1 MPGTRVPRL
10 RSTTRLMVDS
20 QASSPSRNRAPL
32 YALYG
37 ANAVSMVGNQL
48 SNLAIPWFV
57 LQTTGSATQT
67 GITAFFSVLPTVLA
81 AFFGGGIVDR
91 LGFRRTSI
99 IADLA
104 SGVTVALVPLL
115 YALGFL
121 EFWLL
126 LVLVFLGAM
135 LDAPGATARQSLLPD
150 LAALAGMRLERA
162 TANTQVVERSALLIG
177 SPLAGVLIAVLGATN
192 VLWLNAASFAVS
204 AALVAARI
212 PPFPRPQEDSL
223 AMSYLSGM
231 LDGLSFIRRDGLL
244 RALVITLMVTN
255 LLDAAKTSVVFPV
268 LADDVFD
275 SAVALG
281 LIFGVSGGGA
291 VTGALIYGTV
301 GHRLPRRPVF
311 VFSFIMLAL
320 PSLLLVTLPPLW
332 VVLVIQGISGIAAGP
347 LNPILATVRFER
359 VPAAMRGRVFGMVTA
374 GAFSA
379 MPLGVLLAG
388 VALDSIGLRM
398 TFLLV
403 SICYVIAT
411 LTLLINPAIR
421 EMDASRPAIHLP

>member
-1 MPGTRVPRL
+1 MDSHTVGT
-10 RSTTRLMVDS
+10 
-20 QASSPSRNRAPL
+20 SRNRNPL
-32 YALYG
+32 LALYG
-37 ANAVSMVGNQL
+37 ANAVSLIGNQL

-67 GITAFFSVLPTVLA
+67 GITAFFSILPTVLA

-104 SGVTVALVPLL
+104 SGAAVALVPLL
-115 YALGFL
+115 YALGLL

-126 LVLVFLGAM
+126 LVLVFLGAV
-135 LDAPGATARQSLLPD
+135 LDAPGATARSSLLPD
-150 LAALAGMRLERA
+150 LANHAGMRLERA
-162 TANTQVVERSALLIG
+162 NANTQVIERSALLIG

-192 VLWLNAASFAVS
+192 VLWLNASSFAVS
-204 AALVAARI
+204 AALVATRI
-212 PPFPRPQEDSL
+212 PAWPRPQRDGP
-223 AMSYLSGM
+223 ARSYLAE
-231 LDGLSFIRRDGLL
+231 LREGLGFISRDRLL
-244 RALVITLMVTN
+244 RALVLKLMMTN

-268 LADDVFD
+268 LADDVFE

-291 VTGALIYGTV
+291 VIGALIYGAV
-301 GHRLPRRPVF
+301 GHRLPRRAVF

-320 PSLLLVTLPPLW
+320 PSLLLAALPPLW
-332 VVLVIQGISGIAAGP
+332 FVLLIQGFGGVAAGP
-347 LNPILATVRFER
+347 LNPILATVRYER

-374 GAFSA
+374 GAFAA

-388 VALDSIGLRM
+388 VVLDRLGLR
-398 TFLLV
+398 T
-403 SICYVIAT
+403 
-411 LTLLINPAIR
+411 TLLAIGAFYVLTTLSLVVNPAIR
-421 EMDASRPAIHLP
+421 EMDAVPSPIGPP

>member
-1 MPGTRVPRL
+1 MDSALIGTTRNRVPL
-10 RSTTRLMVDS
+10 S
-20 QASSPSRNRAPL
+20 
-32 YALYG
+32 ALYG
-37 ANAVSMVGNQL
+37 ANAVSLIGNQL
-48 SNLAIPWFV
+48 SNLAVPWFV

-67 GITAFFSVLPTVLA
+67 GITAFFIILPTVLA

-104 SGVTVALVPLL
+104 SGATVALIPLT
-115 YALGFL
+115 YALGLL
-121 EFWLL
+121 EFWRL
-126 LVLVFLGAM
+126 LVLVFLGAV

-150 LAALAGMRLERA
+150 LASMAGMRLERA
-162 TANTQVVERSALLIG
+162 NANTQVVERSALLIG

-212 PPFPRPQEDSL
+212 PAFPRPQADGP
-223 AMSYLSGM
+223 ARSYLAGM
-231 LDGLSFIRRDGLL
+231 REGLSFIRQDRLL
-244 RALVITLMVTN
+244 RALVITLMITN

-268 LADDVFD
+268 LANDVFD

-291 VTGALIYGTV
+291 VIGALIYGAV

-320 PSLLLVTLPPLW
+320 PSLLLVALPPLW
-332 VVLVIQGISGIAAGP
+332 VVLAIQGISGVAAGP
-347 LNPILATVRFER
+347 LNPVLATLRHER

-374 GAFSA
+374 GAYSA

-388 VALDSIGLRM
+388 VALDRIGLRA
-398 TFLLV
+398 TLLAV
-403 SICYVIAT
+403 GVCYVAT
-411 LTLLINPAIR
+411 ALTLVVNPAIR
-421 EMDASRPAIHLP
+421 EMDSTPSPIDPS

>member
-1 MPGTRVPRL
+1 MN
-10 RSTTRLMVDS
+10 
-20 QASSPSRNRAPL
+20 SPTLDTSRNRAPL

-37 ANAVSMVGNQL
+37 ANAVSLIGNQL

-67 GITAFFSVLPTVLA
+67 GVTAFFSILPTVLA

-104 SGVTVALVPLL
+104 SGATVALVPLL
-115 YALGFL
+115 YTLGYL

-126 LVLVFLGAM
+126 LVLVFLGAV

-150 LAALAGMRLERA
+150 LATLAGMRLERA
-162 TANTQVVERSALLIG
+162 NANTQVVERSALLIG

-192 VLWLNAASFAVS
+192 VLWLNAVSFAVS
-204 AALVAARI
+204 AGMVATRI
-212 PPFPRPQEDSL
+212 PAFPRPREDGP
-223 AMSYLSGM
+223 ATSYLSELM
-231 LDGLSFIRRDGLL
+231 EGLGFIRRDRLL
-244 RALVITLMVTN
+244 RALVLTLMVTN

-268 LADDVFD
+268 LADEVFE

-281 LIFGVSGGGA
+281 LIFGFSGGGA
-291 VTGALIYGTV
+291 VIGALIYGWI

-311 VFSFIMLAL
+311 VLSFIMLAL
-320 PSLLLVTLPPLW
+320 PSLLLVALPPLW
-332 VVLVIQGISGIAAGP
+332 VVLLIQGAGGVAAGP

-374 GAFSA
+374 GAYAA
-379 MPLGVLLAG
+379 MPLGVLIAG
-388 VALDSIGLRM
+388 FALDGIGLRA
-398 TFLLV
+398 TFLAV
-403 SICYVIAT
+403 GICYVVTT
-411 LTLLINPAIR
+411 LTLVINPAIR
-421 EMDASRPAIHLP
+421 EMDHVRPLPEADPGGAAGPP

>member
-1 MPGTRVPRL
+1 MDNRAVAT
-10 RSTTRLMVDS
+10 
-20 QASSPSRNRAPL
+20 SRNHAPL

-37 ANAVSMVGNQL
+37 ANTVSMIGNQL

-67 GITAFFSVLPTVLA
+67 GITAFFSILPTVLS
-81 AFFGGGIVDR
+81 AFFGGGFVDR

-104 SGVTVALVPLL
+104 SGVTVALIPLL
-115 YALGFL
+115 YAFGFL

-126 LVLVFLGAM
+126 LVLVFFGAV

-150 LAALAGMRLERA
+150 LATLAGMRLERA
-162 TANTQVVERSALLIG
+162 SANTQVVERSSLLIG

-204 AALVAARI
+204 AALVAIRI
-212 PPFPRPQEDSL
+212 PAFPRPKEDGP
-223 AMSYLSGM
+223 ARSYLSEMRKGF
-231 LDGLSFIRRDGLL
+231 GFIRRDRLL

-268 LADDVFD
+268 LADDVFN

-291 VTGALIYGTV
+291 VIGALIYGWI

-320 PSLLLVTLPPLW
+320 PSLLLVALPPLW
-332 VVLVIQGISGIAAGP
+332 VVLLIQGISGVAAGP
-347 LNPILATVRFER
+347 LNPVLATLRYER
-359 VPAAMRGRVFGMVTA
+359 VPAAMRGRVFGMTTA
-374 GAFSA
+374 GAYAA
-379 MPLGVLLAG
+379 MPLGVLIAG
-388 VALDSIGLRM
+388 VALDRFGLRA
-398 TFLLV
+398 TFLAV
-403 SICYVIAT
+403 GICYVVTT
-411 LTLLINPAIR
+411 LTLVINPAIQ
-421 EMDASRPAIHLP
+421 EMDSVVSPVDPS

>member
-1 MPGTRVPRL
+1 MDNRAVAT
-10 RSTTRLMVDS
+10 
-20 QASSPSRNRAPL
+20 SRNHAPL

-37 ANAVSMVGNQL
+37 ANTVSMIGNQL

-67 GITAFFSVLPTVLA
+67 GITAFFSILPTVLA
-81 AFFGGGIVDR
+81 AFFGGGFVDR

-115 YALGFL
+115 YALGLL

-126 LVLVFLGAM
+126 LVLVFFGAV

-150 LAALAGMRLERA
+150 LATLAGMRLERA
-162 TANTQVVERSALLIG
+162 SANTQVVERSSLLIG

-192 VLWLNAASFAVS
+192 VLWLNATSFAVS
-204 AALVAARI
+204 AALVAIRI
-212 PPFPRPQEDSL
+212 PAFPRPQADGP
-223 AMSYLSGM
+223 ARSYLSEMREGF
-231 LDGLSFIRRDGLL
+231 GFIRRDRLL
-244 RALVITLMVTN
+244 RALVITLMATN

-268 LADDVFD
+268 LAEDVFD

-291 VTGALIYGTV
+291 VIGALIYGWI

-311 VFSFIMLAL
+311 ILSFIMLAL
-320 PSLLLVTLPPLW
+320 PSLLLVALPPLW
-332 VVLVIQGISGIAAGP
+332 VVLLIQGISGVAAGP
-347 LNPILATVRFER
+347 LNPVLATLRYER
-359 VPAAMRGRVFGMVTA
+359 VPVAMRGRVFGMTTA
-374 GAFSA
+374 GAYSA

-388 VALDSIGLRM
+388 FALDSIGLQA
-398 TFLLV
+398 TFLAV
-403 SICYVIAT
+403 GICYVVTT
-411 LTLLINPAIR
+411 LTLVINPAIR
-421 EMDASRPAIHLP
+421 EMDSATSTHRFQRPTQ

>member
-1 MPGTRVPRL
+1 MDNRAVAT
-10 RSTTRLMVDS
+10 
-20 QASSPSRNRAPL
+20 SRNHAPL

-37 ANAVSMVGNQL
+37 ANTVSMIGNQL

-67 GITAFFSVLPTVLA
+67 GITAFFSILPTVLA
-81 AFFGGGIVDR
+81 AFFGGGFVDR
-91 LGFRRTSI
+91 LGFRHTSI

-115 YALGFL
+115 YALGLL

-126 LVLVFLGAM
+126 LVLVFFGAV

-150 LAALAGMRLERA
+150 LATLAGMRLERA
-162 TANTQVVERSALLIG
+162 SANTQVVERSSLLIG

-192 VLWLNAASFAVS
+192 VLWLNATSFAVS
-204 AALVAARI
+204 AALVAIRI
-212 PPFPRPQEDSL
+212 PAFPRPTADGPAQ
-223 AMSYLSGM
+223 SYLSEMREGF
-231 LDGLSFIRRDGLL
+231 GFIRRDRLL

-255 LLDAAKTSVVFPV
+255 LFDAAKTSVVFPV

-291 VTGALIYGTV
+291 VIGALIYGWI

-311 VFSFIMLAL
+311 VLSFIMLAL
-320 PSLLLVTLPPLW
+320 PSLLLVALPPLW
-332 VVLVIQGISGIAAGP
+332 VVLLIQGISGVAAGP
-347 LNPILATVRFER
+347 LNPVLATLRYER
-359 VPAAMRGRVFGMVTA
+359 VPVAMRGRVFGMTTA
-374 GAFSA
+374 GAYSA

-388 VALDSIGLRM
+388 FALDSIGLQA
-398 TFLLV
+398 TFLAV
-403 SICYVIAT
+403 GICYVVTT
-411 LTLLINPAIR
+411 LTLVINPAIR
-421 EMDASRPAIHLP
+421 EMDSATSTHRFQRPTQ